1 MNGIES
7 VWGRKQL
14 QQLEIIPIGEAIVE
28 FEINPFHGLDNLH
41 PILHCLAKCDHPNN
55 QLSPL
60 SLALYVF
67 IPRNKGRGRGA
78 PSQVLFI
85 EIPSR

>member
-41 PILHCLAKCDHPNN
+41 SNTS
-55 QLSPL
+55 LSC
-60 SLALYVF
+60 
-67 IPRNKGRGRGA
+67 
-78 PSQVLFI
+78 
-85 EIPSR
+85 